1 MREHDPEG
9 RDVERFRRHLYGS
22 GKQNPVSKGSIGAE
36 LIEGFEIK
44 EGEYKLVKTRFSAF
58 FDTNLHSLLQATGI
72 TDLVICGK
80 IQYVHISCY
89 RSNKNSKNG
98 INGWWLIHILGVQ
111 TPNCIRQTVFDAIS
125 LDYHSIT
132 VLYDATAAASVQIHH
147 GMWIFWSKSLLFPR
161 TIHVYDFAIEISL
174 YIWQWKCCEEMKKKY
189 SADELCEM
197 KSNEWW
203 GNFWIFFVPDNIT
216 DMENVGVVVVRVDQW
231 DGSVVEPLPPLPT
244 TGNVVSA
251 GKWSPA
257 INNGSISTCARL
269 DVSK

>member
-1 MREHDPEG
+1 MEMANEWSRTALLIIDFQRDFFDERSVFAVPGAYAILPSVYDALECARKRGMFVVWVVREHDPEG

-58 FDTNLHSLLQATGI
+58 FNTNLHSLLQATGI
-72 TDLVICGK
+72 TDLVIC
-80 IQYVHISCY
+80 
-89 RSNKNSKNG
+89 
-98 INGWWLIHILGVQ
+98 GVQ

-147 GMWIFWSKSLLFPR
+147 
-161 TIHVYDFAIEISL
+161 
-174 YIWQWKCCEEMKKKY
+174 
-189 SADELCEM
+189 
-197 KSNEWW
+197 
-203 GNFWIFFVPDNIT
+203 DNIT

-244 TGNVVSA
+244 MGNVVSA
-251 GKWSPA
+251 GK
-257 INNGSISTCARL
+257 
-269 DVSK
+269 